1 MYMIAL
7 RNKTVAHTFLPSL
20 DNAEWPVSVKKGC
33 RDPEMLPP
41 RQLDVILLLS
51 IMYHTIINNIIIY
64 SKYFF
69 DK

>member
-33 RDPEMLPP
+33 WDPEMLPP

-51 IMYHTIINNIIIY
+51 IMYHTVINNIIIY